1 MLKWTEMRAYTNVEV
16 EDTVNAVS
24 TIEQNYA
31 YLIAGLEVETT
42 AILVSMRHLANVAWC
57 PPP

>member
-1 MLKWTEMRAYTNVEV
+1 MLKWTEVRAYTEEV

-24 TIEQNYA
+24 TIEQNSA

-42 AILVSMRHLANVAWC
+42 AILVSMRHLANVA
-57 PPP
+57 